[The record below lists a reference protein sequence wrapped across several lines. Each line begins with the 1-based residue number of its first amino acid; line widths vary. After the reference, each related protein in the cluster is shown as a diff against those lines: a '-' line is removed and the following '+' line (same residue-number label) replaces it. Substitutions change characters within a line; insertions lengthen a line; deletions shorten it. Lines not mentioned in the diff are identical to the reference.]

1 MVNGR
6 PQRLAVRTP
15 SMLRIFCGIA
25 LLWMLAI
32 ASAWGETPPD
42 SAQRRSAIVLSL
54 DGIVGPATA
63 DYLIRGLAAAHGQ
76 NAAVV
81 ILRID
86 TPGGLD
92 TSMRDIIRAI
102 LASPVPV
109 IAYVSPNGARAAS
122 AGTYI
127 LYASHVAAMAPAT
140 NLGAATPVALGGGFP
155 KPDEKEPG
163 SGDKAGETSS
173 DKSPETSPETS
184 PAKSADKATDKATDS
199 NGDKSSAKQAAG
211 KPPAA
216 APKNAS
222 ESKAINDAVAYIRS
236 LAALR
241 GRNAD
246 WAEDAVRSA
255 ASLSAR
261 EAHAQQVIDLIAD
274 DIPDLLEQADGR
286 TVRVGNSQTEL
297 QTKGLSVRHRE
308 PDWRTRA
315 LSVITNPN
323 LALMLLMVGVYGLIF
338 EFMNPGALYPGV
350 VGAICLLVGLYA
362 LSALPLTYA
371 GLALVLLGAALMVA
385 EIFTPSIGIL
395 GIGGAIAFVLGS
407 LLLVDTESPAYEV
420 SLPLVAGVAVAS
432 LGMTFLIARLALRSR
447 RAPIVSGAEALIGQR
462 IKVLSWNGEQ
472 GHVAAAGERW
482 RAVGPAGLAAGDTVV
497 ITAVHGVTLHVRA
510 DTHLLPPEPAR
521 RG

>member
-6 PQRLAVRTP
+6 PQRPAVRTP

-163 SGDKAGETSS
+163 SGDKAEE
-173 DKSPETSPETS
+173 K
-184 PAKSADKATDKATDS
+184 PAQEPAQKPADKATDS
-199 NGDKSSAKQAAG
+199 NGDKSSAKRAAD

-216 APKNAS
+216 APKDAS

-297 QTKGLSVRHRE
+297 QTKGLSVQHRE
-308 PDWRTRA
+308 PDWRTRV
-315 LSVITNPN
+315 LNVITNPN

-407 LLLVDTESPAYEV
+407 LLLVDTDAPAYEV

-482 RAVGPAGLAAGDTVV
+482 RAVGPAGLAPGDTVV

>member
-1 MVNGR
+1 MVIGR
-6 PQRLAVRTP
+6 PWWPAAHAP
-15 SMLRIFCGIA
+15 SMLRVLCGIA
-25 LLWMLAI
+25 LLWTLAI
-32 ASAWGETPPD
+32 TSAWGETPQD
-42 SAQRRSAIVLSL
+42 SAQQRSAVVLSL

-63 DYLIRGLAAAHGQ
+63 DYLIRGLAAAHEQ
-76 NAAVV
+76 NAAAV

-92 TSMRDIIRAI
+92 LSMRDIIRAI

-109 IAYVSPNGARAAS
+109 ISYVSPNGARAAS

-163 SGDKAGETSS
+163 SADKPAE
-173 DKSPETSPETS
+173 KSPESR
-184 PAKSADKATDKATDS
+184 TDKSTDKG
-199 NGDKSSAKQAAG
+199 GDKSSAEQADR

-216 APKNAS
+216 PPQNAS

-261 EAHAQQVIDLIAD
+261 EAHAQKVVDLIAD
-274 DIPDLLEQADGR
+274 DIPDLLAQADGR
-286 TVRVGNSQTEL
+286 TVKVGNTDTVL
-297 QTKGLSVRHRE
+297 QTKGLRVQHRE
-308 PDWRTRA
+308 PDWRTRV

-350 VGAICLLVGLYA
+350 VGAICLLIGLYA

-371 GLALVLLGAALMVA
+371 GLALVLLGAVLMVA

-395 GIGGAIAFVLGS
+395 GIGGAISFVLGS
-407 LLLVDTESPAYEV
+407 LLLVDTETPAYEV
-420 SLPLVAGVAVAS
+420 SLPLVAGVAMAS
-432 LGMTFLIARLALRSR
+432 LGMTFLIGRLALRSR

-472 GHVAAAGERW
+472 GHVTAAGERW
-482 RAVGPAGLAAGDTVV
+482 RAVGPAGLAPGDTVV
-497 ITAVHGVTLHVRA
+497 IAAVRGVTLHVVA
-510 DTHLLPPEPAR
+510 DTALPPYEPS
-521 RG
+521 RGG

>member
-1 MVNGR
+1 MVIGR
-6 PQRLAVRTP
+6 PQRPAVRTP
-15 SMLRIFCGIA
+15 SMLRALCGIA

-109 IAYVSPNGARAAS
+109 ISYVSPNGARAAS

-155 KPDEKEPG
+155 KPPEKEPG
-163 SGDKAGETSS
+163 SADK
-173 DKSPETSPETS
+173 
-184 PAKSADKATDKATDS
+184 PADKSADKP
-199 NGDKSSAKQAAG
+199 GDKPSAEQAEG
-211 KPPAA
+211 KPRAA
-216 APKNAS
+216 APKDAS

-261 EAHAQQVIDLIAD
+261 EAHAQNVIDLIAD

-286 TVRVGNSQTEL
+286 TVRVGNSQIEL
-297 QTKGLSVRHRE
+297 QTKGLRVQHRE
-308 PDWRTRA
+308 PDWRTRV
-315 LSVITNPN
+315 LNVITNPN

-371 GLALVLLGAALMVA
+371 GLALVLLGVTLMVA

-395 GIGGAIAFVLGS
+395 GIGGAISFVLGS

-472 GHVAAAGERW
+472 GHVAASGERW
-482 RAVGPAGLAAGDTVV
+482 RAVGPAGLAPGDTVV
-497 ITAVHGVTLHVRA
+497 IAAVHGVTLHVRA
-510 DTHLLPPEPAR
+510 DTPLLPPEPT
-521 RG
+521 RGG